1 MTPILPTS
9 EHYLINL
16 LAMQSAE
23 AKRLWRKAIKEANNY
38 ECIIVDKGIENM
50 ILPLTMYIPDLWE
63 VLILLGTVFPL
74 VANVIRI
81 KEVNSG

>member
-1 MTPILPTS
+1 M
-9 EHYLINL
+9 NVF
-16 LAMQSAE
+16 
-23 AKRLWRKAIKEANNY
+23 
-38 ECIIVDKGIENM
+38 IVDKGIENM